1 MLFES
6 RVHEPWAPALAL
18 PCGGLALY
26 SAWEHLEGRAL
37 YYILQSPFRFPV
49 WKPGCSWEILFSS
62 SVTVFMKSQQCRP
75 PLVLCSPSPRRDWNK
90 PALHH
95 SSRSTFLTSQHQPL
109 LHLPRALRA
118 HAGWLAVPRVWPP
131 LSLQISNGS
140 QWVYTITPPAVALL
154 SQHPKSS
161 LDFLFV

>member
-1 MLFES
+1 MWWPGSVLCVGASGRKGTILHTPES
-6 RVHEPWAPALAL
+6 FQV
-18 PCGGLALY
+18 
-26 SAWEHLEGRAL
+26 SSLEARLLMGNT
-37 YYILQSPFRFPV
+37 
-49 WKPGCSWEILFSS
+49 FSS

-90 PALHH
+90 PPLHH

-109 LHLPRALRA
+109 LHLPRASRA
-118 HAGWLAVPRVWPP
+118 HAGWLAVPRAWPP